1 MKEFYQE
8 FRKQAEE
15 SQKQLTDLSKK
26 RGFIVI
32 DRDTLNKQPTEEF
45 LKLIFSVFFP
55 VAMENYHVYNMYDGL
70 KMYGFSKHFRDV
82 NEGEIIPE
90 YEMILTFDEKNSENK
105 PDFRFL
111 RMEEVK
117 K

>member
-8 FRKQAEE
+8 FKKQAEE
-15 SQKQLTDLSKK
+15 SQKQLTNLSSR

-32 DRDTLNKQPTEEF
+32 DRDTLNREPTEEF

-55 VAMENYHVYNMYDGL
+55 VAMENYHDYGMYDGI
-70 KMYGFSKHFRDV
+70 KMFGFSKHFREIV
-82 NEGEIIPE
+82 EGEVTPE
-90 YEMILTFDEKNSENK
+90 YRMLLTFDEKNTENK

-117 K
+117 R